1 MSVHVLII
9 SHHAIGNAI
18 VSAASTTFGDKLPL
32 PTSAV
37 EIPPDCD
44 PDTTTPKLIELVE
57 KVDQGDG
64 VLILTDLYGST
75 PCNIA
80 YKILKDHN
88 VEVVTGLNLP
98 MLLRVLNY
106 PDLNLA
112 ELGEK
117 AQSGGHEG
125 ITTSE
130 DIDKDD

>member
-18 VSAASTTFGDKLPL
+18 VSAATTTFGEQLPL

-44 PDTTTPKLIELVE
+44 PDKTTPKLIKMVE

-80 YKILKDHN
+80 YEILKDHK

-106 PDLNLA
+106 PELSLV

-125 ITTSE
+125 IITSE
-130 DIDKDD
+130 EIKDD